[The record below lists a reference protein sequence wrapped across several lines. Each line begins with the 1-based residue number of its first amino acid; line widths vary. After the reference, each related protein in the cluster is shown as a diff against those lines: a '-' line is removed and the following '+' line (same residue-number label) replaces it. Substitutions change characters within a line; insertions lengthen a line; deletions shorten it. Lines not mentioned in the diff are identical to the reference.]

1 LGSPLKSYEAC
12 ALGRILVVAECK
24 INREQFGDAEF
35 IYWYQSKNVESLA
48 NVINFALNDNLL
60 DEKIL
65 QQIEFARLNTWEFRV
80 ESVLKE
86 LDH

>member
-1 LGSPLKSYEAC
+1 
-12 ALGRILVVAECK
+12 VAECK